1 MKKLLSLILVI
12 TLLCSMSLPALAAD
26 KAIGATLRLE
36 KTEGTVAVKNAS
48 GKAQSVKASMRLYSG
63 YTTATEK
70 KSYAY
75 ISLDDSKVVKLDAL
89 SEVEVQQSGK
99 KLEVMLS
106 KGSLMFD
113 VSEKL
118 KSDESLNIRTSTMLT
133 GVRGTI
139 GIVTVRGITVDLSKY
154 DKVVLENGD
163 IMYLDKLTGE
173 CVFLLKGNGELYQSA
188 DGSTQNVTLL
198 GNVGNTRNQNVLSI
212 SATDIYLLE
221 GELEVKTISGQTVT
235 LTAGQKATVDQ
246 VDGTGEVIIRIDEAK
261 LTDTNG
267 SAQMMIA
274 DSPEIQQR
282 LSNGGVYTPEQVK
295 EAVENAPEALK
306 REQAEQE
313 AAYEEPTQRDKSVV
327 PAFEDNTPKSG
338 GGGVAVSTTTLNEA
352 TRGTINQAFAD
363 GYTIVNVN
371 GINPDFNDVDEPIEI
386 PVGKTLN
393 LNASLVNGP
402 DHAITVN
409 GTLNVN
415 RDETLTSSDATL
427 TNSGDVTV
435 NGTMNVAAGA
445 TMTNSNDVTVNG
457 TLNVANGATLDN
469 RGMLDIASTN
479 SIHVAGTLD
488 NNGMLNVGTA
498 SAPGLAEITGVMT
511 GPDGE
516 VTVANGST
524 FKTTGTIAD
533 TGHFARIRVLPGG
546 TLSIK
551 EQSGMTVTA
560 GEDALT
566 PANGT
571 YSYTNTGTDVVY
583 VEVGIR
589 PNMATITMD
598 NSNFFGYGAE
608 YESAAAPG
616 ATITLNLYATSAM
629 EGNFTFA
636 ANSLKADVT
645 YADGTTGT
653 INLGT
658 PVMSSNDIAVPAN
671 ATAMDLYLTDVEFT
685 FSDDFPATTE
695 RIAAALAD
703 PAIVKVT
710 ADSGYSALDAN
721 LTVPANKTLILYDSL
736 LVGERGTATLTNHG
750 TITMGTQMTLFA
762 GAQYIGDADSELK
775 VTGDKIYCNTNSSIT
790 LTDNAKLSAKN
801 TLWVAGTVNT
811 ASGTTVTCGELMMAG
826 GSYTN
831 NGMTTAATYNTDNG
845 TFTGNP
851 IITTP

>member
-1 MKKLLSLILVI
+1 MKKLLSLITLI
-12 TLLCSMSLPALAAD
+12 ALLCSMSLPVLAAD

-63 YTTATEK
+63 YTTKTEK

-313 AAYEEPTQRDKSVV
+313 AAYEEPAQRDKSVV
-327 PAFEDNTPKSG
+327 PAFENNAPAYEG
-338 GGGVAVSTTTLNEA
+338 STYIPTITLDDA
-352 TRGTINQAFAD
+352 TRGKINTAFD
-363 GYTIVNVN
+363 TYTVVNVN
-371 GINPDFNDVDEPIEI
+371 GLDTAAGFGFDDVADGIVVPA
-386 PVGKTLN
+386 GKTLN
-393 LNASLVNGP
+393 LNTNLTNAAG
-402 DHAITVN
+402 HEITVN

-415 RDETLTSSDATL
+415 SSTL
-427 TNSGDVTV
+427 TNSGT
-435 NGTMNVAAGA
+435 
-445 TMTNSNDVTVNG
+445 VTVNG
-457 TLNVANGATLDN
+457 TLTIANGATFNNSDGAALDIN
-469 RGMLDIASTN
+469 STNSVHVYGTLNNSGILSTINVGESEAGKLVVYSSGVLNAGANSTINVKRGSTFEIASTSPTN
-479 SIHVAGTLD
+479 IGDLNMSSGATMTIANGADVVVSTMYDLYGTLV
-488 NNGMLNVGTA
+488 NNGSL
-498 SAPGLAEITGVMT
+498 
-511 GPDGE
+511 
-516 VTVANGST
+516 
-524 FKTTGTIAD
+524 KTNSQ
-533 TGHFARIRVLPGG
+533 
-546 TLSIK
+546 LSIK
-551 EQSGMTVTA
+551 DNGYFYNT
-560 GEDALT
+560 
-566 PANGT
+566 GT
-571 YSYTNTGTDVVY
+571 YSTVNNISVKSAALKNSG
-583 VEVGIR
+583 
-589 PNMATITMD
+589 TIT
-598 NSNFFGYGAE
+598 
-608 YESAAAPG
+608 
-616 ATITLNLYATSAM
+616 
-629 EGNFTFA
+629 
-636 ANSLKADVT
+636 
-645 YADGTTGT
+645 
-653 INLGT
+653 
-658 PVMSSNDIAVPAN
+658 
-671 ATAMDLYLTDVEFT
+671 
-685 FSDDFPATTE
+685 
-695 RIAAALAD
+695 
-703 PAIVKVT
+703 
-710 ADSGYSALDAN
+710 
-721 LTVPANKTLILYDSL
+721 
-736 LVGERGTATLTNHG
+736 VGESIDLVEGSTLTNSGNIEAWGLVLTESALTNSNDGTIIISDINIDGDSTLTNNG
-750 TITMGTQMTLFA
+750 TITSDDAIAIANDGTL
-762 GAQYIGDADSELK
+762 
-775 VTGDKIYCNTNSSIT
+775 
-790 LTDNAKLSAKN
+790 
-801 TLWVAGTVNT
+801 
-811 ASGTTVTCGELMMAG
+811 
-826 GSYTN
+826 TN
-831 NGMTTAATYNTDNG
+831 NGTVSGPGTVTVTGSG
-845 TFTGNP
+845 TFDGSNKLST
-851 IITTP
+851 TTP

>member
-75 ISLDDSKVVKLDAL
+75 IGLDDSKVVKLDAL

-282 LSNGGVYTPEQVK
+282 LSEGGVYTPEQVK

-313 AAYEEPTQRDKSVV
+313 ASLEGPAQRDKSVV
-327 PAFEDNTPKSG
+327 PAFENNTPESG

-371 GINPDFNDVDEPIEI
+371 GINPDFNDVEGPIEI

-393 LNASLVNGP
+393 LNSSLENGP
-402 DHAITVN
+402 DYAI
-409 GTLNVN
+409 
-415 RDETLTSSDATL
+415 
-427 TNSGDVTV
+427 TV
-435 NGTMNVAAGA
+435 NGTMNVNSGA
-445 TMTNSNDVTVNG
+445 TLTNSNDVTVNG

-533 TGHFARIRVLPGG
+533 TDHFASIRVLPGG

-566 PANGT
+566 PVNGT

-636 ANSLKADVT
+636 ANSLKANVI

-653 INLGT
+653 INLGK
-658 PVMSSNDIAVPAN
+658 PVMGSNDIAVPAN
-671 ATAMDLYLTDVEFT
+671 ATAMDLYLTDVEFA

-710 ADSGYSALDAN
+710 ADSGYSALNAD
-721 LTVPANKTLILYDSL
+721 LTVPANKTLVLADSL
-736 LVGERGTATLTNHG
+736 LVGESGTATLTNHG

-762 GAQYIGDADSELK
+762 GAQYIGDANSELQ
-775 VTGDKIYCNTNSSIT
+775 VTGDKIYCNANSSIT
-790 LTDNAKLSAKN
+790 LTDNAKLSTKN

>member
-306 REQAEQE
+306 QEQAEQE
-313 AAYEEPTQRDKSVV
+313 ASLEGPAQRDKSVV
-327 PAFEDNTPKSG
+327 PAFENNTPESSG
-338 GGGVAVSTTTLNEA
+338 GGTYASTVTLDNPSEQDVRDALAAYTVVNVTNANVTTTAAL
-352 TRGTINQAFAD
+352 D
-363 GYTIVNVN
+363 
-371 GINPDFNDVDEPIEI
+371 I
-386 PVGKTLN
+386 PAGKTLN
-393 LNASLVNGP
+393 LNSGEISNNDAS
-402 DHAITVN
+402 TVF
-409 GTLNVN
+409 GTLNVVAGATLTN
-415 RDETLTSSDATL
+415 DGTLTIASTNSVHVYGTLANNGTVNVGTAGRPGLLEIAGTLTSPVVSGTISIKTDSTLKISSGGETTLNSFAAEPGAKIINAGSFTPFDGTFNVSSEVTPFVIIENSGTFTANSISISYCEFTNSSTGEVITDSFDLNNRSSLINSGDITAGMLYAERSSTL
-427 TNSGDVTV
+427 TNSGTISVGEGIDLVEGSTLTNSGNIDAWGIV
-435 NGTMNVAAGA
+435 LTESAL
-445 TMTNSNDVTVNG
+445 TNSND
-457 TLNVANGATLDN
+457 
-469 RGMLDIASTN
+469 
-479 SIHVAGTLD
+479 
-488 NNGMLNVGTA
+488 
-498 SAPGLAEITGVMT
+498 
-511 GPDGE
+511 
-516 VTVANGST
+516 
-524 FKTTGTIAD
+524 GTIIISD
-533 TGHFARIRVLPGG
+533 IN
-546 TLSIK
+546 I
-551 EQSGMTVTA
+551 
-560 GEDALT
+560 
-566 PANGT
+566 
-571 YSYTNTGTDVVY
+571 
-583 VEVGIR
+583 
-589 PNMATITMD
+589 
-598 NSNFFGYGAE
+598 
-608 YESAAAPG
+608 
-616 ATITLNLYATSAM
+616 
-629 EGNFTFA
+629 
-636 ANSLKADVT
+636 
-645 YADGTTGT
+645 DG
-653 INLGT
+653 
-658 PVMSSNDIAVPAN
+658 
-671 ATAMDLYLTDVEFT
+671 
-685 FSDDFPATTE
+685 
-695 RIAAALAD
+695 
-703 PAIVKVT
+703 
-710 ADSGYSALDAN
+710 DS
-721 LTVPANKTLILYDSL
+721 
-736 LVGERGTATLTNHG
+736 TLTNNG
-750 TITMGTQMTLFA
+750 TITSDDAITIANDGTL
-762 GAQYIGDADSELK
+762 
-775 VTGDKIYCNTNSSIT
+775 
-790 LTDNAKLSAKN
+790 
-801 TLWVAGTVNT
+801 
-811 ASGTTVTCGELMMAG
+811 
-826 GSYTN
+826 TN
-831 NGMTTAATYNTDNG
+831 NGTVSGPGTVTVTGSG
-845 TFTGNP
+845 TFDGSNKLST
-851 IITTP
+851 TTP

>member
-221 GELEVKTISGQTVT
+221 GELEVKTISGQVVT

-327 PAFEDNTPKSG
+327 PAFEDNTPESS

-435 NGTMNVAAGA
+435 NGT
-445 TMTNSNDVTVNG
+445 
-457 TLNVANGATLDN
+457 LNVNNGATLTN
-469 RGMLDIASTN
+469 AGNLTIASKN
-479 SIHVAGTLD
+479 SMHVYGTLENNGTIDVGDGTADGAGLLEIAGTLASEDGVICVYD
-488 NNGMLNVGTA
+488 NSILKISAGGSARLNNHLLDSG
-498 SAPGLAEITGVMT
+498 
-511 GPDGE
+511 
-516 VTVANGST
+516 
-524 FKTTGTIAD
+524 
-533 TGHFARIRVLPGG
+533 ARI
-546 TLSIK
+546 IN
-551 EQSGMTVTA
+551 A
-560 GEDALT
+560 GSFE
-566 PANGT
+566 
-571 YSYTNTGTDVVY
+571 
-583 VEVGIR
+583 EI
-589 PNMATITMD
+589 
-598 NSNFFGYGAE
+598 
-608 YESAAAPG
+608 ESF
-616 ATITLNLYATSAM
+616 IV
-629 EGNFTFA
+629 
-636 ANSLKADVT
+636 KADV
-645 YADGTTGT
+645 ASPVIIENSGTFTASTIELWGCKFTNSGTGE
-653 INLGT
+653 I
-658 PVMSSNDIAVPAN
+658 
-671 ATAMDLYLTDVEFT
+671 
-685 FSDDFPATTE
+685 
-695 RIAAALAD
+695 
-703 PAIVKVT
+703 T
-710 ADSGYSALDAN
+710 ADSISLSYGVN
-721 LTVPANKTLILYDSL
+721 LTNSGTIT
-736 LVGERGTATLTNHG
+736 VGESIELDEGSTLTNNG
-750 TITMGTQMTLFA
+750 TITSDDAITIANDGTL
-762 GAQYIGDADSELK
+762 
-775 VTGDKIYCNTNSSIT
+775 
-790 LTDNAKLSAKN
+790 
-801 TLWVAGTVNT
+801 
-811 ASGTTVTCGELMMAG
+811 
-826 GSYTN
+826 TN
-831 NGMTTAATYNTDNG
+831 NGTVSGPGTVTVTGSG
-845 TFTGNP
+845 TFDGSNKLST
-851 IITTP
+851 TTP

>member
-221 GELEVKTISGQTVT
+221 GELEVKTISGQVVT

-282 LSNGGVYTPEQVK
+282 LSEGGVYTPEQVK

-327 PAFEDNTPKSG
+327 PAFEDNTPESG

-352 TRGTINQAFAD
+352 TRGTIKQAFAD

-393 LNASLVNGP
+393 LNSSLENGP
-402 DHAITVN
+402 DYAI
-409 GTLNVN
+409 
-415 RDETLTSSDATL
+415 
-427 TNSGDVTV
+427 TV
-435 NGTMNVAAGA
+435 NGTMNVNSGA
-445 TMTNSNDVTVNG
+445 TLTNSNDVTVNG

-533 TGHFARIRVLPGG
+533 TDHFARIRVLPGG

-710 ADSGYSALDAN
+710 ADSGYSALDAD
-721 LTVPANKTLILYDSL
+721 LTVPANKTLVLADSL
-736 LVGERGTATLTNHG
+736 HVGERNSATLTNYG
-750 TITMGTQMTLFA
+750 KITMGTEMTLFA
-762 GAQYIGDADSELK
+762 HANYIGDADSELQ
-775 VTGDKIYCNTNSSIT
+775 VTGARIYCNANSSIT
-790 LTDNAKLSAKN
+790 LTGNAKLSTN
-801 TLWVAGTVNT
+801 GILWVAGTVNT